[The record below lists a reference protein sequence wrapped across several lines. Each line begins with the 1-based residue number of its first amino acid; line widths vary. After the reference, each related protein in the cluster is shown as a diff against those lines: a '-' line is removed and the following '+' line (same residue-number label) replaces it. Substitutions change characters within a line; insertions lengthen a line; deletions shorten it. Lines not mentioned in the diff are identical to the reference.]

1 MKYKY
6 LGEQKPNQLLA
17 VISLTTLVVIIV
29 NISYC
34 RRTRHINILLFMGWT
49 HKPELSI
56 VTQWCDGFT
65 LYYHIHVKETRYEMH
80 ELVDIAKQT
89 SQGIE

>member
-1 MKYKY
+1 MRSCDPMY
-6 LGEQKPNQLLA
+6 A
-17 VISLTTLVVIIV
+17 VILH
-29 NISYC
+29 C
-34 RRTRHINILLFMGWT
+34 RKTRHVNILLFMGWT
-49 HKPELSI
+49 RKPDLSI

-89 SQGIE
+89 SQGME

>member
-1 MKYKY
+1 M
-6 LGEQKPNQLLA
+6 
-17 VISLTTLVVIIV
+17 
-29 NISYC
+29 
-34 RRTRHINILLFMGWT
+34 NILLFMGWT
-49 HKPELSI
+49 RKPDLSI

-89 SQGIE
+89 SQGME